1 MTGLQTYVASSNARS
16 RVYFRESRG
25 RLRKFV
31 GSTLAT
37 YRAMIFELGIDEAMQ
52 TCDIK
57 AT

>member
-37 YRAMIFELGIDEAMQ
+37 YRAMIFELGIDEAM
-52 TCDIK
+52 
-57 AT
+57 